1 MDRAI
6 TTDLG
11 ISGTPGLIIGT
22 ELVPGALDLH
32 GLNELLERA
41 RNGK

>member
-11 ISGTPGLIIGT
+11 ITGTSGFMVGT
-22 ELVPGALDLH
+22 GLVPGALDLH
-32 GLNELLERA
+32 GRNELLERA